1 MLARLCLVAGL
12 SVFSVRAEVFTFTGL
27 VFTNGSAPVLRTNIT
42 DSVVV
47 SELAGSLVRYGER
60 LAAEKE
66 DQGEE
71 TRSRYEERMAAEE
84 TRQPR
89 VSVVYPAQ
97 DKKVQGERG
106 KKELLFIRNDFCS
119 LSARCIKKKKDIF
132 ILFFQ

>member
-1 MLARLCLVAGL
+1 MVARLSLVAGL

-42 DSVVV
+42 DSGVV

-66 DQGEE
+66 GLGQE
-71 TRSRYEERMAAEE
+71 TRSRYEERMVAEE

-97 DKKVQGERG
+97 GKKVQGERG
-106 KKELLFIRNDFCS
+106 KKKLLLEL
-119 LSARCIKKKKDIF
+119 IF
-132 ILFFQ
+132 AVFRSGA